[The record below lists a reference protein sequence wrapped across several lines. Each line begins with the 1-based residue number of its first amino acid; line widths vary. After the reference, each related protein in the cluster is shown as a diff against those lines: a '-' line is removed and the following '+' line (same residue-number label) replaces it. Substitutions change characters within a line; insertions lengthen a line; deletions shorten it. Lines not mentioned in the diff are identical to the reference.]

1 MALEKPII
9 PTFSLKERD
18 RRWSLLRAA
27 MKKANFDALI
37 ALPHEGHWDQFGCDT
52 RYITQIGGT
61 QTEVGCVL
69 PLGSRRHRRGAR
81 RKRNRMVGPGAGLGQ
96 RHSPVAPLLWRAGDR
111 SFEGSPRRAR
121 RRHRFVRHGPRAG
134 RRRALGDFRK
144 DSHRTA
150 QRQIRQRH
158 RRYAR
163 SSLGKS
169 AEEVAFIEKAAEI
182 IGHANEVLIQ
192 HAKVGVGEHELI
204 AEMLREVVRRGGE
217 PITMMLFGTG
227 GPEVPW
233 AQRVFT
239 TRKLKPGDLI
249 NTEVEGKYAGYI
261 AQALQ
266 PISLGPKPKELEK
279 IFDATK
285 VIFDRMLKFLKPGIT
300 FGAVAKFYQDEVA
313 AAGYEPDGALMHGRG
328 LGEDAPML
336 WGARKDFPEKDQ
348 LIKRRPC
355 VHFEARLQTR
365 LHARLDPRRRH
376 RGDRSERGEAIGQ
389 ARTGVCLG
397 IIRFLGDLETVS
409 QLSFRGEAEESLLE
423 CGCRHEIPRYARD
436 DRWGPLRIVTAPLNS
451 KDARPWLEASH
462 RRRAPA
468 TPCDTNCLYNISS
481 TLQSHTE
488 EMP

>member
-1 MALEKPII
+1 MALEKPLI
-9 PTFSLKERD
+9 PTFSMTERD
-18 RRWSLLRAA
+18 RRWTLLRAA
-27 MKKANFDALI
+27 MKQANYDTLI

-69 PLGSRRHRRGAR
+69 PLEADVTAVVRGENEIEWWGLAQDWVKDLRPSRRSYGEPIIDRLKEIRAEHVGVIALSG
-81 RKRNRMVGPGAGLGQ
+81 MV
-96 RHSPVAPLLWRAGDR
+96 RAPEGVVPWGT
-111 SFEGSPRRAR
+111 FE
-121 RRHRFVRHGPRAG
+121 
-134 RRRALGDFRK
+134 K
-144 DSHRTA
+144 IRTA
-150 QRQIRQRH
+150 LPNVKFDNATDVMQQV
-158 RRYAR
+158 R
-163 SSLGKS
+163 SVKS

-192 HAKVGVGEHELI
+192 HAKVGIGEHELI

-217 PITMMLFGTG
+217 PITMMLFGSG

-266 PISLGPKPKELEK
+266 PISLGPKPTNLDK

-300 FGAVAKFYQDEVA
+300 FGAIAKFYQDEVA

-336 WGARKDFPEKDQ
+336 WGARKDFPEKDHILKEGHVFILKPACRQ
-348 LIKRRPC
+348 GFMRDSIRAGDTVAIEANGARRLGKR
-355 VHFEARLQTR
+355 
-365 LHARLDPRRRH
+365 
-376 RGDRSERGEAIGQ
+376 
-389 ARTGVCLG
+389 
-397 IIRFLGDLETVS
+397 DLTFVS
-409 QLSFRGEAEESLLE
+409 
-423 CGCRHEIPRYARD
+423 
-436 DRWGPLRIVTAPLNS
+436 V
-451 KDARPWLEASH
+451 
-462 RRRAPA
+462 
-468 TPCDTNCLYNISS
+468 
-481 TLQSHTE
+481 
-488 EMP
+488 